1 MSQDSSPERPRKRPR
16 DCSTA
21 GLQEPRE
28 SQNVSSAG
36 SLLAPSSQVIEQRTS
51 PPARSRCEGL
61 SSKQSI
67 PTMMART
74 VLDKASVIPPSE
86 SSGTSASG
94 SLGDGYCYSPLLN
107 PGNIRLLRLFP
118 HKNPK
123 APIQCQLFEYPLQE
137 LGQGVHLYEALSYVW
152 GSEEGKQPIY
162 IQSDDKHDDLRRL
175 LVTQNLYTVLLQVRN
190 RFFGRVMWID
200 AVCINQE
207 NNDEKGQQ
215 VQSMARIYAYADRV
229 IVWLGEAA
237 GNSGEAFKAI
247 RKAAREGPVDEDES
261 TDVPSQQ
268 AIFAVLERPWFQRI
282 WVRGDMKITNNYVR
296 LCADKLDLGS
306 SRDCCSSICR
316 HQMWTFRT

>member
-1 MSQDSSPERPRKRPR
+1 MTTRTALVETSMASIT
-16 DCSTA
+16 ST
-21 GLQEPRE
+21 
-28 SQNVSSAG
+28 
-36 SLLAPSSQVIEQRTS
+36 
-51 PPARSRCEGL
+51 
-61 SSKQSI
+61 
-67 PTMMART
+67 
-74 VLDKASVIPPSE
+74 SE
-86 SSGTSASG
+86 SSG
-94 SLGDGYCYSPLLN
+94 SLGEEYCYSRLSN
-107 PGNIRLLRLFP
+107 PGNIRLLRLLP

-152 GSEEGKQPIY
+152 GSEEGKQHIY
-162 IQSDDKHDDLRRL
+162 IESDDKDDDLRRL

-237 GNSGEAFKAI
+237 SDSGEAFEAI
-247 RKAAREGPVDEDES
+247 RKAARERPVDEDES
-261 TDVPSQQ
+261 ADVPSQQ

-282 WVRGDMKITNNYVR
+282 WVR
-296 LCADKLDLGS
+296 
-306 SRDCCSSICR
+306 
-316 HQMWTFRT
+316 